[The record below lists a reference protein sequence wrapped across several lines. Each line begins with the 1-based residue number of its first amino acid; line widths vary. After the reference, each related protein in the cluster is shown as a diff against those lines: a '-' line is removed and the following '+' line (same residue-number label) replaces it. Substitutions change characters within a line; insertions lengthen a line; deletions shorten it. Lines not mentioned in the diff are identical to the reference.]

1 MRIWD
6 KYLKCK
12 EYAEK
17 KRITQRTN
25 EQWNFFND
33 KQWEGLE
40 SGGEIL
46 PFFNFI
52 KPIVRYKVATVCG
65 NNMTANYSDLM
76 HRPEY
81 DEAYRRFNESFI
93 ANWERANMDA
103 KSWRAVKIAA
113 IEGDSYTYFGDEKLK
128 DIDILG
134 ETDVLF
140 GDEQCQ
146 TLQDQPYIIVRER
159 LDVKEIRRIAEEN
172 GIPEYEINAIQSDR
186 ENDYQVG
193 NKDDVDEDSKATAI
207 VYYERIDGIIHMAR
221 AVQTCEFVPLH
232 PIKYT
237 VGKDFAGQGLKF
249 YPFVQFRW
257 EDQPN
262 DARGLSEVRTHIP
275 NQIKENQVL
284 AQRAITVA
292 QTAYPKMAYD
302 STAVANPE
310 ALETIGGMIEV
321 TSGGVQRVGDMVGYL
336 NPATI
341 SNDSQ
346 QLANDLREVTRE
358 LAGASETTLG
368 QIDPTRVAAS
378 AIEALKSSSA
388 VNVSEQVS
396 KFREYVEEVARLW
409 LPLQITYTPSAA
421 TEKLGLIGL
430 EEFERLEPDIRV
442 DVAPDTP
449 WSKEARQQTIDN
461 LLEKNLITLDE
472 YAQLVAENSP
482 VPKTELLKICADRAQ
497 RNIEAQQMIEPIPQ

>member
-1 MRIWD
+1 
-6 KYLKCK
+6 
-12 EYAEK
+12 
-17 KRITQRTN
+17 
-25 EQWNFFND
+25 
-33 KQWEGLE
+33 
-40 SGGEIL
+40 
-46 PFFNFI
+46 
-52 KPIVRYKVATVCG
+52 
-65 NNMTANYSDLM
+65 
-76 HRPEY
+76 
-81 DEAYRRFNESFI
+81 
-93 ANWERANMDA
+93 
-103 KSWRAVKIAA
+103 
-113 IEGDSYTYFGDEKLK
+113 
-128 DIDILG
+128 
-134 ETDVLF
+134 
-140 GDEQCQ
+140 
-146 TLQDQPYIIVRER
+146 
-159 LDVKEIRRIAEEN
+159 
-172 GIPEYEINAIQSDR
+172 
-186 ENDYQVG
+186 
-193 NKDDVDEDSKATAI
+193 
-207 VYYERIDGIIHMAR
+207 
-221 AVQTCEFVPLH
+221 
-232 PIKYT
+232 
-237 VGKDFAGQGLKF
+237 
-249 YPFVQFRW
+249 
-257 EDQPN
+257 
-262 DARGLSEVRTHIP
+262 
-275 NQIKENQVL
+275 
-284 AQRAITVA
+284 
-292 QTAYPKMAYD
+292 MAYD